1 MRKHQ
6 TAMSIYNGH
15 KGEST
20 VKAVWSFVPQELQE
34 SLTGKELGLV
44 LNAINAAYQAGKAS
58 TGAEKIDNNA
68 VYVDGKIV
76 EYKQI

>member
-1 MRKHQ
+1 MVDDK
-6 TAMSIYNGH
+6 
-15 KGEST
+15 K
-20 VKAVWSFVPQELQE
+20 KELQE

>member
-20 VKAVWSFVPQELQE
+20 VKAVWSFVPQELKALKQHTWE
-34 SLTGKELGLV
+34 EK
-44 LNAINAAYQAGKAS
+44 YQGI
-58 TGAEKIDNNA
+58 EKL
-68 VYVDGKIV
+68 
-76 EYKQI
+76 

>member
-1 MRKHQ
+1 M
-6 TAMSIYNGH
+6 
-15 KGEST
+15 
-20 VKAVWSFVPQELQE
+20 
-34 SLTGKELGLV
+34 TGKELGLV

>member
-1 MRKHQ
+1 MELYSTGAARELDWQGARTCPERHQ
-6 TAMSIYNGH
+6 C
-15 KGEST
+15 
-20 VKAVWSFVPQELQE
+20 
-34 SLTGKELGLV
+34 
-44 LNAINAAYQAGKAS
+44 NAAYQAGKAS